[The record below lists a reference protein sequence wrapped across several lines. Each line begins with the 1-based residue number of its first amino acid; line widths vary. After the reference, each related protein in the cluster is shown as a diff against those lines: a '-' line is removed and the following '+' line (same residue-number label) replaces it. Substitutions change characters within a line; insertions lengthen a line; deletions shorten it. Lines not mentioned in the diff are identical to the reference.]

1 MTEQGYRVELR
12 VTSVIGA
19 ASWSPGAYIPKTYHT
34 EACTYITHRHK
45 MQAHTHPCHT
55 HMHRHVHV
63 ITHRPAE
70 DVCIYHTKTWMHTPH
85 TYNVH
90 THRHTD
96 KHSYVAHEGIYM
108 ST

>member
-19 ASWSPGAYIPKTYHT
+19 ASWSPGAYIPKTYYT

-45 MQAHTHPCHT
+45 MQAHTRPCHT
-55 HMHRHVHV
+55 HMHRHMLV

-70 DVCIYHTKTWMHTPH
+70 DVCIYHTKHRCILHIHTICI
-85 TYNVH
+85 
-90 THRHTD
+90 HTD
-96 KHSYVAHEGIYM
+96 TQINTA
-108 ST
+108 T